1 MNLKKI
7 LTYGALITALG
18 AFAPNTT
25 TANASNTAT
34 ANISINIPSIRLLY
48 VDEQDNIVTVKSNTR
63 EEQPEIFK
71 VYRGDT
77 VIPINDRVLQQ
88 YEQLISENDFN
99 GGVYDIR
106 PGLVKI
112 TEPTRDTNNLEKT
125 VSNSD
130 NANLLSE
137 KVTVNGEWQKTDSV
151 YKDGDYTFEITTYKR
166 IAE

>member
-7 LTYGALITALG
+7 LTYGALGTALL

-25 TANASNTAT
+25 TPAHASNTAT
-34 ANISINIPSIRLLY
+34 TTISIHVPSIRVLC
-48 VDEQDNIVTVKSNTR
+48 VDEQGNIITVKSNTR
-63 EEQPEIFK
+63 EEQPEVFK
-71 VYRGDT
+71 AYRGNTEISMTDE
-77 VIPINDRVLQQ
+77 ILQQ
-88 YEQLISENDFN
+88 YEQLIAENDFK

-106 PGLVKI
+106 PGLVKMI
-112 TEPTRDTNNLEKT
+112 PEETKDVSELEKT
-125 VSNSD
+125 VSST
-130 NANLLSE
+130 LLSE